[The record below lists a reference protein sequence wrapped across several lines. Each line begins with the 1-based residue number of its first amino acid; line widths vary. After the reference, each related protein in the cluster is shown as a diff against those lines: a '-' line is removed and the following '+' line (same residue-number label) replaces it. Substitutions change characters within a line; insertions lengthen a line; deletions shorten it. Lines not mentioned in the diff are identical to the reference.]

1 MKRAFHL
8 LDTANNMT
16 VTKSALRRVLTTFLL
31 PLTREQFQD
40 VLAQV
45 SGEGHLEPPGT
56 RRGDAGEDRAC
67 DLAWLSHA
75 VPRRVSLVTV
85 Q

>member
-16 VTKSALRRVLTTFLL
+16 VTKSELRRVITTFLL

-45 SGEGHLEPPGT
+45 SGEGDSEAPGM
-56 RRGDAGEDRAC
+56 R
-67 DLAWLSHA
+67 
-75 VPRRVSLVTV
+75 
-85 Q
+85 